1 MELNSFLNLRDDL
14 RIHYTKIGFK
24 FKIIEKK
31 IYVLKGTYLT
41 ISFFYNKKEKY
52 MKLYY
57 IDSSTCW
64 IYKIRFYRE
73 NNEKSLSSRIKNYI
87 KELENKKLTIY

>member
-1 MELNSFLNLRDDL
+1 MELNSFLNLRDNL
-14 RIHYTKIGFK
+14 RLYYTKKGFK

-41 ISFFYNKKEKY
+41 ISFFYNKEEKY

-57 IDSSTCW
+57 IDSSTYW

-73 NNEKSLSSRIKNYI
+73 NNEKALLSRIKNYI
-87 KELENKKLTIY
+87 KELQDGLY